1 MNEKESYS
9 ILDFKEADPILEKHR
24 KDVIEKFMEY
34 EIVLMHEFKDKGKN
48 LDDYLEHIKTTLW
61 FVKDQRAHKI
71 NEELKL

>member
-1 MNEKESYS
+1 MNEKESYN

-24 KDVIEKFMEY
+24 RDVIEKYMEY
-34 EIVLMHEFKDKGKN
+34 EIVLMHEFKENGKN

-61 FVKDQRAHKI
+61 FVKDQRAHQI

>member
-9 ILDFKEADPILEKHR
+9 ILDFKEADPMLERHR
-24 KDVIEKFMEY
+24 RDVIEKFMEY
-34 EIVLMHEFKDKGKN
+34 EVVLLHEFKNEGKN
-48 LDDYLEHIKTTLW
+48 LDDFLEHIKSTLW

>member
-34 EIVLMHEFKDKGKN
+34 EIVLLNEFKEKDKN
-48 LDDYLEHIKTTLW
+48 LDDYLEHMKTTLW
-61 FVKDQRAHKI
+61 FIKDQRAHQI